1 MSDRTGARFI
11 LDAQDMIPILE
22 QADFAIGAPGVSLLE
37 RLCCGLPGMIL
48 CQNLGQAPIA
58 RAAAASGAVVLS
70 EAEGAQALADDIAP
84 LLADGARRAA
94 LRALGL
100 ALIDGRG
107 ALRLAEALVAA
118 RAAWAREA
126 VP

>member
-1 MSDRTGARFI
+1 
-11 LDAQDMIPILE
+11 MIPIYP

-48 CQNLGQAPIA
+48 CQNRDQAPIA
-58 RAAAASGAVVLS
+58 RTAAASGAVVLS
-70 EAEGAQALADDIAP
+70 EADNAQALADDIAP
-84 LLADGARRAA
+84 LLADGARRSA
-94 LRALGL
+94 LRARGL

-107 ALRLAEALVAA
+107 ARRLANALVAA